1 MSKKA
6 KDVVAELRKAG
17 AEVKADFRKGLLV
30 TFRGRAWAC
39 LVYLDQL
46 AAALDEV
53 HQIAASEQQ
62 PQGTVGLGEL
72 RFVPSWRM
80 AGAALAR

>member
-30 TFRGRAWAC
+30 TFRGRVWAC

-46 AAALDEV
+46 AAALEEV
-53 HQIAASEQQ
+53 HQIAAEQA
-62 PQGTVGLGEL
+62 PSGTVGLGEL
-72 RFVPSWRM
+72 RLVRSWRM